1 MNTKSRKIIADLL
14 GREMR
19 RIENGIK
26 ENEKWIEYHRKY
38 PNTLTAGE
46 TIEEYEKWA
55 RGVIAKKQ
63 AKLNELY
70 KAYQEI

>member
-1 MNTKSRKIIADLL
+1 MNTKQRTIIADLL
-14 GREMR
+14 EREMR

-46 TIEEYEKWA
+46 TIEEYEEWA

-63 AKLNELY
+63 ERFNDIY
-70 KAYQEI
+70 DAYQEL